1 MWNLRKGLPE
11 KCRSDEGS
19 RVNLYNVAAVETD
32 LNEGSDMREF
42 ITGNHAVARAV
53 RLCRTPL
60 IAAYPITPQ
69 TPIYEKLSEWEASGE
84 LKGIMMRTES
94 EHSAMASCIAASL
107 TGVRTF
113 TATSS
118 QGLALMHEMLHFAA
132 GCRVPVVMANVNRL
146 LAAPWGFWADQQ
158 DSLSQRDTGW
168 IQLYC
173 ENGQESLDSVIQ
185 AYKIAEE
192 VFLPAMVCLEAFVVS
207 HFMEPVEIPD
217 QEQVDRFLPPL
228 NLPHRFDIDKPGYL
242 VPVVPPELYRKYK
255 HMAQTS
261 MNSVKK
267 IADRVD
273 GEFREKFGRGYGIV
287 EPVMLEDAE
296 VVIVTAGSITSTARI
311 AIKTLREQGNRVG
324 LLKIRL
330 FRPFPVEEI
339 QRALIGKKK
348 IAVIDRNNSSGSG
361 GIFCQE
367 LRAAL
372 VHSPDRPLTFSYI
385 AGIGGTDVDPEII
398 GKIALDVTKRRE
410 PVDTSIWIME

>member
-1 MWNLRKGLPE
+1 MK
-11 KCRSDEGS
+11 
-19 RVNLYNVAAVETD
+19 
-32 LNEGSDMREF
+32 EF
-42 ITGNHAVARAV
+42 ITGNHAVALAV

-118 QGLALMHEMLHFAA
+118 QGIALMHEMLHFAA

-146 LAAPWGFWADQQ
+146 LAAPWGFWADQL

-168 IQLYC
+168 IQFYC
-173 ENGQESLDSVIQ
+173 ENGQESLDTVIQ
-185 AYKIAEE
+185 AYKIAEQ
-192 VFLPAMVCLEAFVVS
+192 VYLPAMISLEAFFVS
-207 HFMEPVEIPD
+207 HFMEPVDIPD

-228 NLPHRFDIDKPGYL
+228 DLPHRFDIDKPGYL

-261 MNSVKK
+261 MNSVKE
-267 IADRVD
+267 IATRVD
-273 GEFREKFGRGYGIV
+273 HEFREKFGRRYGII
-287 EPVMLEDAE
+287 EPVMLDDAE
-296 VVIVTAGSITSTARI
+296 IVIVTAGSITSTARV
-311 AIKTLREQGNRVG
+311 AIKALREKGYRVG
-324 LLKIRL
+324 LLKLRL
-330 FRPFPVEEI
+330 FRPFPTEAI
-339 QRALIGKKK
+339 QQALIGKKK
-348 IAVIDRNNSSGSG
+348 IAVMDRNISLGGG

-367 LRAAL
+367 LRAAM
-372 VHSPDRPLTFSYI
+372 VHSPDHPFIFSYI
-385 AGIGGTDVDPEII
+385 AGIGGTDVDPQVIE
-398 GKIALDVTKRRE
+398 KIALDVMEKTE
-410 PVDTSIWIME
+410 PIDTPIWIMED